1 MYNKESGKKYM
12 KKKGFTLI
20 ELLAVIVVLT
30 IIALIATPIVARVI
44 NSSKGSA
51 NKISA
56 SNFASKANEYVIEE
70 RMNGNIKSGNIFDEV
85 SERMNGK
92 KPTSG
97 VVYANDN
104 ETLP

>member
-70 RMNGNIKSGNIFDEV
+70 RMNG
-85 SERMNGK
+85 K